1 MSDNIILI
9 SIPEQELRNLMRGVV
24 KEELTAMQQSKK
36 EEALLSSKELCKWL
50 NISLSALN
58 TWKAQGKIPF
68 KKLGK
73 RIFYVKED
81 VIKAMQDSNYYKLK
95 NLQ

>member
-50 NISLSALN
+50 NISLSVLN